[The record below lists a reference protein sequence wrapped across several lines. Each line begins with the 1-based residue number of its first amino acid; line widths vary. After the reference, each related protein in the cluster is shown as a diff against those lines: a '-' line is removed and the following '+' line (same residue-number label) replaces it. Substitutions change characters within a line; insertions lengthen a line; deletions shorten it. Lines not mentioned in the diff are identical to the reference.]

1 MHPIAQHKLV
11 GGGEKS
17 KGMSSV
23 TSVITLTVL
32 NFPDITQ
39 SAHQAWLQVNFSAGS
54 YASGGLLMGLLS
66 FFDSRSVDF
75 NGFLRC
81 SVWGEDV
88 ITATVGGYSYHY
100 SPVSDTLQILL
111 NGVELASGA
120 AIPAAVLNDI
130 VLCLAVVN
138 RTTVL
143 G

>member
-11 GGGEKS
+11 GGGEKRN
-17 KGMSSV
+17 MSSV

-39 SAHQAWLQVNFSAGS
+39 STIQAWLQVNFSAGS
-54 YASGGLLMGLLS
+54 YTTGGLLMGLLA
-66 FFDSRSVDF
+66 FADSKTVDF
-75 NGFLRC
+75 NGFLRA

-88 ITATVGGYSYHY
+88 VTATVGGYAYHY
-100 SPVSDTLQILL
+100 SPVGDTLQILL

-130 VLCLAVVN
+130 VLCLAVWN